1 MTKFF
6 IGDQLSGG
14 FYEISSAGISQIRVM
29 QKNLASRAVTEDDY
43 FEFAGFARANPPAR
57 LAPYGPFSHIKNKD
71 LFIYGSDYWSRAY
84 FRVLD
89 TDTVETQFYLRLGS
103 SYDTRERYI
112 HMISYNTALLH
123 DKISGELSYLKI
135 DFNASQEAN
144 LNNIQLLKIFDSG
157 DNWTITTINSQDT
170 YQVYFEDV
178 DGDKIPTVIKAGE
191 YVVPPQGTIT
201 LTPINR

>member
-1 MTKFF
+1 MT
-6 IGDQLSGG
+6 SG
-14 FYEISSAGISQIRVM
+14 IITI
-29 QKNLASRAVTEDDY
+29 DDY
-43 FEFAGFARANPPAR
+43 FEFGGFVRDYNRRYP
-57 LAPYGPFSHIKNKD
+57 APYGLFSHIKNKE
-71 LFIYGSDYWSRAY
+71 LFVYDNRWMQYY
-84 FRVLD
+84 FLVID
-89 TDTVETQFYLRLGS
+89 TDTAETQFYLRLGS
-103 SYDTRERYI
+103 RYDTRERYI

-123 DKISGELSYLKI
+123 DKVSGELSYLKI